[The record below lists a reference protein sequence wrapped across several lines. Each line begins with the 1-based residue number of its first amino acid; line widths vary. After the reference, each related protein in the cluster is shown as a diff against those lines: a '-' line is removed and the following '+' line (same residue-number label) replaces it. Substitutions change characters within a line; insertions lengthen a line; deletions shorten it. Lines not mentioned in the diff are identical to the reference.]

1 MNPSASELSPSE
13 LSPPFPSDPV
23 LRLRETLGPVW
34 EEDPPPNISSLHAR
48 WLELAVA
55 NGECDA
61 ERLEDLRCRIVREI
75 TGQGAR
81 SFRMRHEILA
91 VDLMILVAAHE
102 RREPPSDPG
111 DRRRRWIRCCL
122 NDLEAACEEA
132 PRNRDAYSRIREVMA
147 LTRSFLHLE
156 FLCPEY
162 PFDLALQGLKV
173 RRGLE
178 RLAYDTID
186 EVSALGLRDRRLG
199 VSYVAEASR
208 DLKVIYHQALDAGK
222 FATLSLLE
230 SGEGL
235 GRVLELSCAAAAL
248 AGEASV
254 RPAAEGVFRFLEA
267 AELYARLGLE
277 ARVGGCLDQARKLT
291 PALPAKDRS
300 AVYLRIEQIQQ
311 QPLHLALGASE

>member
-1 MNPSASELSPSE
+1 MNPSASELSPS
-13 LSPPFPSDPV
+13 FPSDPV
-23 LRLRETLGPVW
+23 LRLRETLGPAL
-34 EEDPPPNISSLHAR
+34 EEEAPPNISSLHAR
-48 WLELAVA
+48 WLELAVET
-55 NGECDA
+55 GECDA
-61 ERLEDLRCRIVREI
+61 ERLEELRCGILREI

-81 SFRMRHEILA
+81 SFRLMYEVLA

-102 RREPPSDPG
+102 RREPSSEQG

-122 NDLEAACEEA
+122 NDLEAACEEV
-132 PRNRDAYSRIREVMA
+132 PRNRDAYSRIKGVMA

-199 VSYVAEASR
+199 ASYVAEVSR

-230 SGEGL
+230 SREGL
-235 GRVLELSCAAAAL
+235 GRVLELACAAAAL
-248 AGEASV
+248 SGEASV
-254 RPAAEGVFRFLEA
+254 RPAAEGVFRFLES

-277 ARVGGCLDQARKLT
+277 ARMSGCLEQARKST
-291 PALPAKDRS
+291 PALPAKERS

-311 QPLHLALGASE
+311 QPERFSIPIVSVL

>member
-1 MNPSASELSPSE
+1 M
-13 LSPPFPSDPV
+13 
-23 LRLRETLGPVW
+23 RKTLGSVW
-34 EEDPPPNISSLHAR
+34 EEGPPPNISALHAR
-48 WLELAVA
+48 WLELAFEI
-55 NGECDA
+55 GQCDA
-61 ERLEDLRCRIVREI
+61 ERLEDLRCRILREI

-81 SFRMRHEILA
+81 SFRLIYEVIA

-102 RREPPSDPG
+102 RRAPFSDQGG

-122 NDLEAACEEA
+122 NDLEAACEEV
-132 PRNRDAYSRIREVMA
+132 PRNRDAYSRIIEVMA

-162 PFDLALQGLKV
+162 PLDLALQGLKV

-199 VSYVAEASR
+199 ASYVAEASR

-230 SGEGL
+230 SREGL
-235 GRVLELSCAAAAL
+235 GRVLELSCAAASL
-248 AGEASV
+248 SGEASV
-254 RPAAEGVFRFLEA
+254 CSTAEGVFRFLES

-277 ARVGGCLDQARKLT
+277 ARVSGCLEQARKST
-291 PALPAKDRS
+291 PALPAKERS

-311 QPLHLALGASE
+311 QPLNHVLGASE

>member
-1 MNPSASELSPSE
+1 M
-13 LSPPFPSDPV
+13 
-23 LRLRETLGPVW
+23 
-34 EEDPPPNISSLHAR
+34 
-48 WLELAVA
+48 
-55 NGECDA
+55 
-61 ERLEDLRCRIVREI
+61 ERVI
-75 TGQGAR
+75 
-81 SFRMRHEILA
+81 
-91 VDLMILVAAHE
+91 
-102 RREPPSDPG
+102 
-111 DRRRRWIRCCL
+111 
-122 NDLEAACEEA
+122 
-132 PRNRDAYSRIREVMA
+132 A

-178 RLAYDTID
+178 RLAYDTIE
-186 EVSALGLRDRRLG
+186 EVSAVGLRDRRLG

-222 FATLSLLE
+222 LGTLSFLE
-230 SGEGL
+230 SREGL

-277 ARVGGCLDQARKLT
+277 ARVSGCLDQARKLT
-291 PALPAKDRS
+291 PALPAKERS
-300 AVYLRIEQIQQ
+300 AAYLRIEQIQRH
-311 QPLHLALGASE
+311 PVRLVLGEPE